1 MPIRFLLTSLIAF
14 CALAQ
19 PQQQPDPRP
28 DIRELVE
35 LSGGLDGIDEVFKP
49 EAIEAQ
55 MRSVLKPE
63 NAPPAQRP
71 KVERFIAEFAKEFSV
86 EAKQRRQELLDLTVS
101 IYAKYYTPEDVK
113 ALVAFFQS
121 PAGKKLAVVGRK
133 AMMDSMQSGQKWGQQ
148 LGEQIGKRV
157 GQRIEAEEAGAK
169 KP

>member
-1 MPIRFLLTSLIAF
+1 MKFRLFCLIFSAI
-14 CALAQ
+14 CAMAQ
-19 PQQQPDPRP
+19 PQPDSRP

-133 AMMDSMQSGQKWGQQ
+133 AMMESMQTGQKWGQQ
-148 LGEQIGKRV
+148 LGEQIVKRV